1 MNEYSFYFAEN
12 PLKTKTPDNFLPGVL
27 SLSVAFRLAVYLL
40 IVMRLVLLPA
50 AVVTF
55 TR

>member
-1 MNEYSFYFAEN
+1 MNEYSLGSCPN
-12 PLKTKTPDNFLPGVL
+12 PYKTKTPDNFLPGVL
-27 SLSVAFRLAVYLL
+27 SFFAALRLAVYLL